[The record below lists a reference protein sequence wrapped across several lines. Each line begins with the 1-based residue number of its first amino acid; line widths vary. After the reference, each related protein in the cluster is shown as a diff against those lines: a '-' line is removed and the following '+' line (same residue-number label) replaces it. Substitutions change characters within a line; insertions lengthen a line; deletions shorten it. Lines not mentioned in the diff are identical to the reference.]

1 MRQLLLVFSCLL
13 FTSTGFSQ
21 YSEEEWDDI
30 LNNYNPV
37 RKHLTASTL
46 LAEGYYAAA
55 ERIVD
60 KQLESDPENANLNY
74 RKGFVLCESR
84 HLYADAIT
92 YFEKAKPGV
101 VKNYDAL
108 NFKEK
113 GAPYDLYYFLAKS
126 YHRIGKTNDALAN
139 YTAFLNMAQEKTKL
153 HLEAETA
160 IAQLENARLIETKKQ
175 NVEIVNIGSAV
186 NTKSPEYS
194 PVISLDGN
202 SLYFTSRRKW
212 DGSTNIVD
220 LDPQTDFYPEDIYV
234 SYKDENGAWMAP
246 ERMNFC
252 YEDQN
257 EASVSVSPSERKIYI
272 YQDIIGNGDL
282 FFSEFKNNRFGK
294 INHLENTK
302 INDKEAWETHC
313 YVTPDGR
320 NMYFSSNRNGGY
332 GGRDIYRV
340 VLLPDRTWS
349 EPMNLGPTI
358 NTPHDEESPFMS
370 IDNKTLYFASNGPGS
385 VGGFDIFVSVIYG
398 NNEWSD
404 PVNLGFPV
412 NSYDDDL
419 FYTETIDGRKGYITS
434 IRPDTHGEKDI
445 YEVNN
450 DYTNQKYGHYI
461 KGNITTTTRE
471 PIPEDLVI
479 ALDCID
485 CDDLYDVSNYP
496 NIRTGFYA
504 NSLQPCQEYDVVL
517 SKKDGSEEF
526 HRVKIKTDCELNYE
540 EIVQDFVIDLKK
552 WIVVDGKDTVPAIV
566 NVDTIVPRDTII
578 PADTTTTVVPVNFDN
593 ISFKYNFGYN
603 KNQLDLKTKELKN
616 FVTMIDKQLADGRK
630 TITIHINSS
639 ASYVP
644 TGRFKDN
651 NELARL
657 RAENMMKIL
666 KDHFKKSP
674 QVKIVIDGATVS
686 GPAYSGDNKD
696 EQKYIPYQF
705 VELRT
710 E

>member
-13 FTSTGFSQ
+13 STTISFAQ

-37 RKHLTASTL
+37 RRHLAASGL
-46 LAEGYYAAA
+46 LAEGYYAGA

-60 KQLESDPENANLNY
+60 KQLESEPSNANLNY
-74 RKGFVLCESR
+74 RKGFILCESR
-84 HLYADAIT
+84 HLYTEAIV
-92 YFEKAKPGV
+92 YLEKAKSAV
-101 VKNYDAL
+101 VKNYDAVDI
-108 NFKEK
+108 KEK
-113 GAPYDLYYFLAKS
+113 GAPFDLYYFLAKS
-126 YHRIGKTNDALAN
+126 YHRTGNTSEALTYYN
-139 YTAFLNMAQEKTKL
+139 MFLNSAQEKTTL

-160 IAQLENARLIETKKQ
+160 ISQLENAARLSDVKKR
-175 NVEIVNIGSAV
+175 NVQIVNIGNVV
-186 NTKSPEYS
+186 NTNAPEYS

-212 DGSTNIVD
+212 DGSVKAVD
-220 LDPQTDFYPEDIYV
+220 LDPQTDFYPEDIFV
-234 SYKDENGAWMAP
+234 SYKDENGAWLAP
-246 ERMNFC
+246 ERMSFC
-252 YEDQN
+252 IEDQN
-257 EASVSVSPSERKIYI
+257 EASVSVSPSERKIYV

-282 FFSEFKNNRFGK
+282 FYSEFKNNRFGK

-302 INDKEAWETHC
+302 VNNEEAWETHC

-320 NMYFSSNRNGGY
+320 NMYFSSNRDGGY

-349 EPMNLGPTI
+349 EPVNLGPTI
-358 NTPHDEESPFMS
+358 NTANDEESPFMS

-385 VGGFDIFVSVIYG
+385 VGGFDIFVSIIFG

-404 PVNLGFPV
+404 PVNLGFPI

-434 IRPDTHGEKDI
+434 IRPDTRGEKDI
-445 YEVNN
+445 YEVDN
-450 DYTNQKYGHYI
+450 DYTNKKYGHYI
-461 KGNITTTTRE
+461 KGNITTTTKE

-485 CDDLYDVSNYP
+485 CESDLFDVSNYP

-504 NSLQPCQEYDVVL
+504 NSLQPCQEYEVVL

-526 HRVKIKTDCELNYE
+526 HRVKIKTDCQLNYE
-540 EIVQDFVIDLKK
+540 EIVKDFVIDIEK
-552 WIVVDGKDTVPAIV
+552 WIVIEDKDTTPVIDTVDVDTVPVTVSFV
-566 NVDTIVPRDTII
+566 NL
-578 PADTTTTVVPVNFDN
+578 NY
-593 ISFKYNFGYN
+593 KYNFGYN
-603 KNQLDLKTKELKN
+603 KNKLDLKTKDLKE
-616 FVTMIDKQLADGRK
+616 FVTAIEKQLAGGRK
-630 TITIHINSS
+630 EITIHITSS

-651 NELARL
+651 NELAQL
-657 RAENMMKIL
+657 RADNMMKML

-674 QVKIVIDGATVS
+674 QVKIVVDNATVS